1 MSEPLQLLLTGAPS
15 ASSLTACFP
24 HSNLGHPDLVRLC
37 HSSVQNPPVFS
48 PLSRPREPP
57 AATPPISDLPLTRS
71 ATQFFHQAVLLPS
84 QGFCTCCSLCV
95 QHCSP
100 QIFIW
105 LPPAQPS
112 GLCLT
117 ALSLAEHPVSKVTP
131 PSPRSPSASPLISVP
146 LESTCCLLHSR
157 AQSLP
162 VCSVGT
168 GLCGLHCS
176 SPNFYA
182 GPWKVVGAR

>member
-57 AATPPISDLPLTRS
+57 AAATPPISDLPLTRS

-84 QGFCTCCSLCV
+84 QGFCTCCSLCL

-131 PSPRSPSASPLISVP
+131 PSPHSPSASLRYLSPIGKHLLSFTFTCSVA
-146 LESTCCLLHSR
+146 SCLLSGH
-157 AQSLP
+157 
-162 VCSVGT
+162 
-168 GLCGLHCS
+168 
-176 SPNFYA
+176 
-182 GPWKVVGAR
+182 GALWAPLLQP